1 MGSHEDRALRDH
13 AQALMRGGRIGEAE
27 EVLRAHALA
36 RPNDHEAL
44 ALLAQIASMERR
56 LDEAESLLMRAIRG
70 DRARADYQAL
80 LAEVLTTAGRHR
92 EAIGRYD
99 HALKLHRDYDAAHAG
114 KAETYLRMGKV
125 DRAMAALQRAPD
137 TPITA
142 IPRLRALSRQGA
154 YEDAIAVARA
164 HLPAT
169 SASNDVQRGL
179 WFGLGHACERAK
191 LIDEA
196 FEAISRANALSTGGW
211 TDEGDRH
218 RNDVL
223 MSTFSAEAVPTLPRS
238 DCQSERPIFVVGL
251 PRCGSTLVEQIID
264 AHPDAAGVGEIETL
278 SKLVLD
284 MPSRLGTKLPWPE
297 LLQET
302 NEQGLGMIAQAY
314 LDDLAARSP
323 DASRVVD
330 KQLGNF
336 VHVGLISLL
345 FPKARIIH
353 CRRNPMDLGLSIWT
367 QKLPPGT
374 NAFASDLRAI
384 GTAWRLAQNL
394 MEHWTR
400 VLEYPILA
408 VDYEALVADLEG
420 QTRRMLEFCD
430 LPFDERCLRFWES
443 GRTVLTLS
451 SDQVRQPIYRSSV
464 GRHEAWGALLD
475 PLRDG
480 VQQEQGRR

>member
-1 MGSHEDRALRDH
+1 MGSHEDRGLRDQ
-13 AQALMRGGRIGEAE
+13 AQSLMRAGQIGQAE
-27 EVLRAHALA
+27 ELLRGHGAS

-44 ALLAQIASMERR
+44 ALLAQIALMQRR
-56 LDEAESLLMRAIRG
+56 LDEAESLLMRALRG
-70 DRARADYQAL
+70 DRRRADYHAL

-99 HALKLHRDYDAAHAG
+99 HALKIHGNYDAAHAG

-125 DRAMAALQRAPD
+125 DRAIGSLERAPD

-142 IPRLRALSRQGA
+142 IPRLRALTRQGE
-154 YEDAIAVARA
+154 YEAAIAIARR

-169 SASNDVQRGL
+169 NATNDVQRGL
-179 WFGLGHACERAK
+179 WFGLGQACEKATRF
-191 LIDEA
+191 DEA
-196 FEAISRANALSTGGW
+196 FEAYTQANALSQGGW
-211 TDEGDRH
+211 TPTLDQD

-223 MSTFSAEAVPTLPRS
+223 MAAFSAEVLPTLPRS
-238 DCQSERPIFVVGL
+238 ECASDRPVFVVGL

-264 AHPDAAGVGEIETL
+264 AHPDASGVGEIETL
-278 SKLVLD
+278 GQLVME
-284 MPSRLGTKLPWPE
+284 MPERLGTRLPWPD

-302 NEQGLGMIAQAY
+302 NERGLTDIAEAY
-314 LDDLAARSP
+314 LADLQARAP
-323 DASRVVD
+323 KGRKVVD

-353 CRRNPMDLGLSIWT
+353 CTRDPMDLGLSIWT

-374 NAFASDLRAI
+374 NAFASDLKSI
-384 GTAWRLAQNL
+384 GQSWRLAEIL
-394 MEHWTR
+394 CAYWGD
-400 VLEYPILA
+400 VLEYPILE
-408 VDYEALVADLEG
+408 VGYEELVADLEG
-420 QTRRMLEFCD
+420 QTRRMLDFCD

-451 SDQVRQPIYRSSV
+451 SDQVRRPIYGSSV
-464 GRHEAWGALLD
+464 GRHAAWGALLD
-475 PLRDG
+475 PLRVG
-480 VQQEQGRR
+480 VEGG

>member
-1 MGSHEDRALRDH
+1 MGSHEDSALRDH
-13 AQALMRGGRIGEAE
+13 AQSLMRAGQLGEAME
-27 EVLRAHALA
+27 MLRTHSAA

-56 LDEAESLLMRAIRG
+56 LDDAESLLMRAIRG
-70 DRARADYQAL
+70 DRKRADYHAL
-80 LAEVLTTAGRHR
+80 LAEVLTTGGRHR

-99 HALKLHRDYDAAHAG
+99 QALKIHNTYDAAHAG

-125 DRAMAALQRAPD
+125 DRAVAALHRAPD

-142 IPRLRALSRQGA
+142 IPRMRALIRQNA
-154 YEDAIAVARA
+154 YDDAIAVART

-169 SASNDVQRGL
+169 TSTNDVQRGL
-179 WFGLGHACERAK
+179 WFGLGQACERARRYE
-191 LIDEA
+191 EA
-196 FEAISRANALSTGGW
+196 FEAFSHANALSTGGW
-211 TDEGDRH
+211 TEDGDRH

-223 MSTFSAEAVPTLPRS
+223 MRTFSAEAVPNLPRS
-238 DCQSERPIFVVGL
+238 ECQSDRPVFIIGL

-264 AHPDAAGVGEIETL
+264 AHPDATGVGEIETL
-278 SKLVLD
+278 AGLVLD
-284 MPSRLGTKLPWPE
+284 MPNRLGTNLPWPE
-297 LLQET
+297 LLNET
-302 NEQGLGMIAQAY
+302 NENGLTAIAEAY

-323 DASRVVD
+323 TGAHRVVD

-353 CRRNPMDLGLSIWT
+353 CRRDPMDLGLSIWT

-374 NAFASDLRAI
+374 NAFASDLRSI
-384 GTAWRLAQNL
+384 GITWRLAEAL
-394 MEHWTR
+394 CEHWTQ
-400 VLEYPILA
+400 VLDYPILA
-408 VDYEALVADLEG
+408 VDYESLVADLEG
-420 QTRRMLEFCD
+420 QTRRILEFCD

-451 SDQVRQPIYRSSV
+451 SDQVRRPIYGSSV
-464 GRHEAWGALLD
+464 GRHEAWGPLLE
-475 PLRDG
+475 PLRNE
-480 VQQEQGRR
+480 VSSP

>member
-13 AQALMRGGRIGEAE
+13 AQALMRAGRIGEAD

-70 DRARADYQAL
+70 DRARADYHAL

-125 DRAMAALQRAPD
+125 DRA
-137 TPITA
+137 
-142 IPRLRALSRQGA
+142 

-179 WFGLGHACERAK
+179 WFGLGHACEQAK

-196 FEAISRANALSTGGW
+196 FEAISHANALSTGGW

-223 MSTFSAEAVPTLPRS
+223 MSTFSAEVVPTLPRS
-238 DCQSERPIFVVGL
+238 DCQSDRPIFVVGL

-264 AHPDAAGVGEIETL
+264 AHPDATGVGEIETL
-278 SKLVLD
+278 AKLVLD

-353 CRRNPMDLGLSIWT
+353 CRRDPMDLGLSIWT

-384 GTAWRLAQNL
+384 GAAWRLAQNL

-475 PLRDG
+475 PLREG
-480 VQQEQGRR
+480 AQEAQGRR